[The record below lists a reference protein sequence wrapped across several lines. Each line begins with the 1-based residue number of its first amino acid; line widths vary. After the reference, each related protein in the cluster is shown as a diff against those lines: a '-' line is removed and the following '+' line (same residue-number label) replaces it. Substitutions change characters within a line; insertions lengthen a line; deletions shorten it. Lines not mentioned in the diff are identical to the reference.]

1 MASRYKRIMTLPVK
15 NIFLSASVPLEEQ
28 DPKYF
33 KSADVI
39 AIRDSVIALASAV
52 LANQMYQLIWG
63 GHPSITPLI
72 TLVLDRY
79 GIKMSD
85 RVILYQSYEFKRFF
99 PPENKDVGIRI
110 YTKKKENCAAS
121 LLEMRQ
127 HMLGDHD
134 FAVGVFIGGMEGVED
149 EFALFRQYHPATPCF
164 PIASTGAAARLLYDK
179 HPGEYDP
186 RLLSEMS
193 YTSLFKELLDL

>member
-1 MASRYKRIMTLPVK
+1 MPVK
-15 NIFLSASVPLEEQ
+15 NIFLSASVPLEER

-33 KSADVI
+33 KTADVI
-39 AIRDSVIALASAV
+39 AIRDSVIALASVV
-52 LANQMYQLIWG
+52 LANQSYHLIWG

-79 GIKMSD
+79 GLKMSD
-85 RVILYQSYEFKRFF
+85 RVTLYQSLEFERFF
-99 PPENKDVGIRI
+99 PPENKDVGIRK
-110 YTKKKENCAAS
+110 YTDKKENRAAS

-127 HMLGDHD
+127 HMLGDND
-134 FAVGVFIGGMEGVED
+134 FAAAVFVGGMEGVED
-149 EFALFRQYHPATPCF
+149 EYALFRQFHPNVPCL
-164 PIASTGAAARLLYDK
+164 PIASTGAAARLLYDE
-179 HPGEYDP
+179 HPGEFDT

>member
-1 MASRYKRIMTLPVK
+1 MIMPIK
-15 NIFLSASVPLEEQ
+15 NIFLSASVPLEER
-28 DPKYF
+28 DPRYF

-39 AIRDSVIALASAV
+39 AIRDAVIALASAV
-52 LANQMYQLIWG
+52 LANQSFHLIWG

-79 GIKMSD
+79 GLKMSD
-85 RVILYQSYEFKRFF
+85 RVTLYQSYEFKKFF
-99 PPENKDVGIRI
+99 PPENKDVGRRE
-110 YTKKKENCAAS
+110 YTDKKENRAAS

-134 FAVGVFIGGMEGVED
+134 YAAAVFIGGMEGVED
-149 EFALFRQYHPATPCF
+149 EYALFRQYHPAAPCY
-164 PIASTGAAARLLYDK
+164 PIASTGAAARILFDEN
-179 HPGEYDP
+179 PRDFDS

-193 YTSLFKELLDL
+193 YTSLFKELLGL